1 MRARIIDSAIR
12 EAIEE
17 CRGTGK
23 DELWLWDGA
32 LSGFGVR
39 ATPVGATL
47 HVKYRVGGGR
57 KARQRKLKIGR
68 FGPLN
73 AIQGRAQAQAILRKV
88 ARGED
93 PAGERDGQRNDPTI
107 AELLGE
113 FLEHH
118 VDAKRRR
125 TTVIEYRRLADK
137 FIRPSLGKIRVKEL
151 ETADV
156 ARLHRKLAETPYQA
170 NRVLAVVSK
179 FASWTEANG
188 YRPKYSNPA
197 RGIEKYAEQGRERYL
212 VAAEIERLGKVL
224 AEAGDEWPTAIAAIR
239 LLLFTGARLR
249 EVLRLRWDQVDMERG
264 IARLDDAKTGRRNIQ
279 LSAPALKVLAN
290 LPRRPNNRHVIWGRR
305 PGTHLVNLHDCW
317 ERVRIKADLPGV
329 RVHDLRHSV
338 GSIAVAGGA
347 SLRLVGA
354 VLGHASV
361 ITSGRYAH
369 VAADPAKAVAE
380 KVGAEIDALL
390 TKGAAARAGRGV

>member
-118 VDAKRRR
+118 VDAKR
-125 TTVIEYRRLADK
+125 
-137 FIRPSLGKIRVKEL
+137 
-151 ETADV
+151 
-156 ARLHRKLAETPYQA
+156 
-170 NRVLAVVSK
+170 
-179 FASWTEANG
+179 
-188 YRPKYSNPA
+188 
-197 RGIEKYAEQGRERYL
+197 
-212 VAAEIERLGKVL
+212 
-224 AEAGDEWPTAIAAIR
+224 
-239 LLLFTGARLR
+239 
-249 EVLRLRWDQVDMERG
+249 
-264 IARLDDAKTGRRNIQ
+264 
-279 LSAPALKVLAN
+279 
-290 LPRRPNNRHVIWGRR
+290 
-305 PGTHLVNLHDCW
+305 
-317 ERVRIKADLPGV
+317 
-329 RVHDLRHSV
+329 
-338 GSIAVAGGA
+338 
-347 SLRLVGA
+347 
-354 VLGHASV
+354 
-361 ITSGRYAH
+361 
-369 VAADPAKAVAE
+369 
-380 KVGAEIDALL
+380 
-390 TKGAAARAGRGV
+390 

>member
-118 VDAKRRR
+118 VDAKRKR